1 MDLYALLGVTRAASA
16 DEIGRAYRRLARRYH
31 PGVNPGDARAAATYD
46 EIEQAFS
53 VLGNSDRRREYDR
66 GAIAPAGEVVAAS
79 VAFQGFDF
87 SALAQG
93 AQAATFSELFA
104 DVFQAAARRATTPEA
119 PLDIALTLSLAF
131 EDAIRG
137 GHFPLSVLRQERCAS
152 CGGGGRLL
160 RSAAPCP
167 QCHGEGT
174 LRWAR
179 GHMVFTKTC
188 DACDGSGRLTSQ
200 SCRSCSGAGVIE
212 RSEVVHV
219 TLPPGVEPGVRVVV
233 PGRGH
238 ASPMHGPAG
247 DLYVTVD
254 VAEHPFFR
262 RRGRDLFVTL
272 PIAVHEAA
280 LGARVDVPTLGEP
293 VRLRIP
299 AGTSSGRQLR
309 IAGHGVPASPGRD
322 PSEAGDL
329 VVDVQIVLP
338 PLRDERSR
346 RLMKE
351 FGQLNG
357 GDVRQRLF
365 EGRRCGNLDAAISKG
380 KPL

>member
-31 PGVNPGDARAAATYD
+31 PGVNPGDARAAAMYED
-46 EIEQAFS
+46 IEQAFS
-53 VLGNSDRRREYDR
+53 VLGNSDRRRDYDR
-66 GAIAPAGEVVAAS
+66 GAVAPAGETVEAS
-79 VAFQGFDF
+79 VSFQGFDF

-93 AQAATFSELFA
+93 NQAATFSELFA
-104 DVFQAAARRATTPEA
+104 DVFQEAARRATAPDT
-119 PLDIALTLSLAF
+119 PLDISIALSLTF

-137 GHFPLSVLRQERCAS
+137 GEFPVSVLRQERCAS
-152 CGGGGRLL
+152 CGGDGRLL

-188 DACDGSGRLTSQ
+188 EACDGSGRLTSQ
-200 SCRSCSGAGVIE
+200 SCRTCSGAGVIM

-219 TLPPGVEPGVRVVV
+219 TLPPGIEPGIRVVV

-238 ASPMHGPAG
+238 TSPMHGSVG

-254 VAEHPFFR
+254 VGEHPFFR
-262 RRGRDLFVTL
+262 RHGKDLHVIV

-299 AGTSSGRQLR
+299 AGTSSGRQFKL
-309 IAGHGVPASPGRD
+309 AGHGVPAAPGQD
-322 PSEAGDL
+322 ASASGDL
-329 VVDVQIVLP
+329 IVEVQIVLP
-338 PLRDERSR
+338 ALRDERSR
-346 RLMKE
+346 ALLKE
-351 FGQLNG
+351 FGQLNDA
-357 GDVRQRLF
+357 DVRQHLF
-365 EGRRCGNLDAAISKG
+365 EGRHR
-380 KPL
+380 

>member
-1 MDLYALLGVTRAASA
+1 MDLYALLGVTRAATP

-31 PGVNPGDARAAATYD
+31 PGVNPGDARAAAMYVD
-46 EIEQAFS
+46 IEQAFS
-53 VLGNSDRRREYDR
+53 VLGDSDRRREYDR
-66 GAIAPAGEVVAAS
+66 GAIAPAAESVEAS

-104 DVFQAAARRATTPEA
+104 DVFQEAARRATNPDA
-119 PLDIALTLSLAF
+119 PLDISVTLSLTF

-137 GHFPLSVLRQERCAS
+137 GQFPLSVLRQERCAS
-152 CGGGGRLL
+152 CGGDGRLL

-188 DACDGSGRLTSQ
+188 EACDGSGRLTSQ
-200 SCRSCSGAGVIE
+200 SCRTCSGMGVIE
-212 RSEVVHV
+212 RSDVVQV
-219 TLPPGVEPGVRVVV
+219 TLPPGIEPGVRVVV

-238 ASPMHGPAG
+238 ASPMQGAVG

-254 VAEHPFFR
+254 VADHPFFR
-262 RRGRDLFVTL
+262 RRGRDLYVTL
-272 PIAVHEAA
+272 PVAVHEAA
-280 LGARVDVPTLGEP
+280 LGARVEVPTLGEP

-299 AGTSSGRQLR
+299 PGTSSGRQFR
-309 IAGHGVPASPGRD
+309 IAGHGVPAAPGHH
-322 PSEAGDL
+322 PSESGDL
-329 VVDVQIVLP
+329 IVDIQIVLP
-338 PLRDERSR
+338 SLRDERSR
-346 RLMKE
+346 ALMKE

-357 GDVRQRLF
+357 GDVRQQLF
-365 EGRRCGNLDAAISKG
+365 EGRR
-380 KPL
+380 